1 MALIGFVAKAYL
13 RCMRR
18 TFEFGFPES
27 IPSDRSR
34 FLEKDVFRVK
44 WAFKYF
50 KRQLFFWL
58 TSQALFERDH
68 LPRQAGRRLNLL
80 WINLAA
86 PSLGD
91 SLMDLAPRPLLDEF
105 NVDLLTAGKNCQ
117 LYARDQWFQRVTK
130 DVGDCARWH
139 RDCKYDFVILD
150 SYSPRVL
157 MQKLRVAFSLPFVG
171 LYGFVNGFEVHRTYF
186 AFARMQF
193 ILRLK
198 SPIPKRPVLK
208 VRKNFQ
214 TPFQSGYVCL
224 AVGGEWRFRTYRFWA
239 DVIQI
244 VNRKHSVNWVLVG
257 SENGRQSALEIEQQ
271 LVELCSYVGKLDLM
285 NTAALIKG
293 CKLFI
298 GCDGGLWHIACALD
312 RPSVALFA
320 DVALFDGVGRR
331 CMRDTE
337 DMNVKTLYS
346 DTEVSCISPQCIG
359 DLITEQLRDSVCA

>member
-1 MALIGFVAKAYL
+1 MALKDQLTKTYL
-13 RCMRR
+13 QCLRR
-18 TFEFGFPES
+18 TFEFGVLRT

-34 FLEKDVFRVK
+34 FLESEIFRAK
-44 WAFKYF
+44 WALKFL
-50 KRQLFFWL
+50 KRWIYFWL
-58 TSQALFERDH
+58 TAQGLFERDY

-91 SLMDLAPRPLLDEF
+91 SLMDLAPRPLLSDF

-117 LYARDQWFQRVTK
+117 LYVEDQWFQRVTK
-130 DVGDCARWH
+130 NVSDCARWH
-139 RDCKYDFVILD
+139 RDCNYDFVILD

-157 MQKLRVAFSLPFVG
+157 TQKLRVSFSVPFVG

-193 ILRLK
+193 ILQLE
-198 SPIPKRPVLK
+198 SPIQKRPVLT
-208 VRKNFQ
+208 VPKNFQ
-214 TPFQSGYVCL
+214 TPFQAGYVCL

-244 VNRKHSVNWVLVG
+244 VNRKQSVNWVLVG
-257 SENGRQSALEIEQQ
+257 SENGRQSSLEIEQQ
-271 LVELCSYVGKLDLM
+271 FVDLFSYVGKLDLM
-285 NTAALIKG
+285 DTAALIKG

-346 DTEVSCISPQCIG
+346 DTEVSCISPQFIA
-359 DLITEQLRDSVCA
+359 DVITEQLRDSACA